1 MGDARF
7 GWLVSYPKS
16 GNTWM
21 RMMLA
26 SLLAGGAEIDINQI
40 AHDCSVA
47 SFAEMDEFLGV
58 ESSELTCQEI
68 ADARP
73 ALHAEILACSSSPLL
88 LRKVHDRYW
97 RTASG
102 QPAFSG
108 TVTRGAVYLVRD
120 PRDVAV
126 SYAHHRGLP
135 VDEIIRMM
143 TDPTVELA
151 RAQHSCKR
159 QLPQPLGTWSGHV
172 SSWMEQR
179 ELPVLVLRYEDLK
192 TDPQAGLRAA
202 AKLLGIAANEEQIQ
216 AAVKAT
222 EFEVLRAQEAA
233 AGFRERRPE
242 STAPFFRRGVAGDW
256 RGSLSP
262 SQQERIVADHHEM
275 MERFQYLG

>member
-1 MGDARF
+1 MGDSRF

-26 SLLAGGAEIDINQI
+26 SLLAGGAEININQI
-40 AHDCSVA
+40 TLDCSVA

-58 ESSELTCQEI
+58 ESSELTRDEI
-68 ADARP
+68 ANARP
-73 ALHAEILACSSSPLL
+73 ALHAEILASARSPLL
-88 LRKVHDRYW
+88 LRKVHDRFW
-97 RTASG
+97 PTPSG
-102 QPAFSG
+102 QPAFQG
-108 TVTRGAVYLVRD
+108 AVTQGAVYLVRD

-126 SYAHHRGLP
+126 SYAHHRGWP
-135 VDEIIRMM
+135 VDDIIRLMA
-143 TDPTVELA
+143 DPAVELA
-151 RAQHSCKR
+151 RAEHSCKR

-172 SSWMEQR
+172 ASWSEQH

-192 TDPQAGLRAA
+192 KDPHAGLRAA
-202 AKLLGIAANEEQIQ
+202 AALLGIAADEGQIQ

-222 EFEVLRAQEAA
+222 EFEVLRSQEAA

-256 RGSLSP
+256 PASLSP
-262 SQQERIVADHHEM
+262 SQQGRIETDHREM
-275 MERFQYLG
+275 MERFQYLS

>member
-1 MGDARF
+1 
-7 GWLVSYPKS
+7 
-16 GNTWM
+16 M

-47 SFAEMDEFLGV
+47 SFPEMDEFLGV

-143 TDPTVELA
+143 MDPAMELA

-179 ELPVLVLRYEDLK
+179 ELPILVLRYEDLK

-202 AKLLGIAANEEQIQ
+202 AGLLGIAANEEQIQ

-242 STAPFFRRGVAGDW
+242 STAPFFRRGVSGDW

-262 SQQERIVADHHEM
+262 SQQERIAADHQKM
-275 MERFQYLG
+275 MERFQYLA